1 VNAIDAVIRPK
12 RGMAFERQYPNMTS
26 HLAEASTAQRAPADD
41 LVAVAKPVIER
52 LSGDLSGTDTRVVL
66 SDAGARIVASL
77 QLLEEVAVASA
88 PVNDPRTGQVLGAIS
103 LVCPVESVNSLL
115 LPVARRAAR
124 EVEHRLLDGSSHQN
138 RLLEEHFLR
147 ARRRA
152 RCPLVA
158 VSERSLLMNAAA
170 ARLVDNADQA
180 QLWDV
185 AERAIKVGSSEAPSF
200 ELTHSQCAAFAI
212 EVVCDGDEIVGTIL
226 HLRWAP
232 DAAGQANDPL
242 PGRARSDRPT
252 FGWASLTESEWALA
266 DLVAEGLTN
275 RQAAARLFLS
285 HHTVDTHLRHIFRKL
300 DINSRV
306 ELAALVVAHRRAVA

>member
-12 RGMAFERQYPNMTS
+12 RGRPSNVSIQTMTS
-26 HLAEASTAQRAPADD
+26 HLAGASTAQRAPADD

-52 LSGDLSGTDTRVVL
+52 LNGDLSGTDTSVVL
-66 SDAGARIVASL
+66 SDAGPRIVASL
-77 QLLEEVAVASA
+77 QVLEEVAVASA
-88 PVNDPRTGQVLGAIS
+88 PVKNPRTGQMLGAIS
-103 LVCPVESVNSLL
+103 LVCPAASVNSLL

-124 EVEHRLLDGSSHQN
+124 EVEHRLLNGSSLQN

-147 ARRRA
+147 SRRRA

-158 VSERSLLMNAAA
+158 VSERTLFMNAAA
-170 ARLVDNADQA
+170 ARLVDNADQPL
-180 QLWDV
+180 LWYA
-185 AERAIKVGSSEAPSF
+185 AERAIKVGSSETPPF
-200 ELTHSQCAAFAI
+200 ELSRWQCAAFDI
-212 EVVCDGDEIVGTIL
+212 EVVHDGEEITGAIL
-226 HLRWAP
+226 RLRGAP
-232 DAAGQANDPL
+232 EAADPADNPL
-242 PGRARSDRPT
+242 PPRATSGRPT

-285 HHTVDTHLRHIFRKL
+285 RHTVDTHLRHIFREL